1 MNSSDLLQSTL
12 KFNNVVPIVVSA
24 IMMTASA
31 VLTYSA
37 ISVRLALVEQKLDS
51 LISQNEKLITK
62 YSEVES
68 RYGTLSLKVNSLE
81 TLQRA
86 DR

>member
-12 KFNNVVPIVVSA
+12 KFNNVIPIVVSA

-31 VLTYSA
+31 VVTYSA

-51 LISQNEKLITK
+51 LISQNERLIIK